1 VIDARDK
8 LTGLIRHAMEN
19 EAGLELAASPGRPTP
34 RGRYDTT
41 WMFAQNGTD
50 TFLTIEATWYPR
62 NASFTLTGPA
72 VERAE
77 DAFWADRGLIRSR
90 QGAGR
95 GPLQCRLL
103 VPYAGGD
110 RVDLLVAALPA
121 LLAGHRTEPIA
132 PDVEATH
139 GRVQGSPVES
149 LPGAAPPDRPSV
161 TLQSTPG
168 EAPGEDESGA
178 PALAARVEAAAQS
191 LRDAVG
197 AGPLSSESAAA
208 VACHLQAAL
217 DHIAVTLWPSVSD
230 ALPHAARHLD
240 VAATR
245 IGLTADLI
253 SSAAPV
259 IAATAGRT
267 ADFPTEGKPIAPP
280 QGGVNPSPSAAL
292 RPQPPK
298 PAKSGRAR

>member
-8 LTGLIRHAMEN
+8 LTGLIRHAIEN
-19 EAGLELAASPGRPTP
+19 EAGLELATSPGKPTP

-50 TFLTIEATWYPR
+50 TFLTIEATWYPQ

-110 RVDLLVAALPA
+110 RVDLLLAALPA
-121 LLAGHRTEPIA
+121 LLAGRRAEPIA
-132 PDVEATH
+132 PVEATH

-149 LPGAAPPDRPSV
+149 LPGAASPGRPSA
-161 TLQSTPG
+161 TLQGSPG

-178 PALAARVEAAAQS
+178 PALAARVETAAQS

-197 AGPLSSESAAA
+197 AGPLSGESAAA
-208 VACHLQAAL
+208 VAGHLQAAL
-217 DHIAVTLWPSVSD
+217 DHIAVTLSPAVSD

-267 ADFPTEGKPIAPP
+267 ADFPTEVKTIAPP
-280 QGGVNPSPSAAL
+280 QGGVSPSPSAAP